1 MNALRLSAL
10 GILGV
15 VMATSS
21 VSCTKKSHADT
32 PAPASSQRAVRS
44 VKFDPKSL
52 ERLGVRI
59 DAAGSTAKD
68 YEFNVAG
75 TLEYNREKYAEVGTN
90 ADGRI
95 TSFRVHEGDLV
106 KKGEVLGVMMIPAIA
121 GAQAEYLSAQAAA
134 QIAKDNE
141 AREKALLSKD
151 LTTAREADVAR
162 AEAVRTQAELQA
174 SAAKLAALGAGRPAG
189 GPGAM
194 GVQGGTISLVAPIDG
209 VVVRREAVLGRFV
222 QARETIFVVADPT
235 DLRAAINVY
244 ETDLPYFRLGAEVEL
259 TVDAQPGKVHKGKI
273 LRIDADVN
281 PSTRTVRALIEVPN
295 ADRMLRPGEFVR
307 ATVKLPESA
316 HSNQLLVPAAAVQP
330 LGDDDVVFVEKEPG
344 RFEVRT
350 VRVARRTAQ
359 VVEVSEGLSH
369 GERIVVDGA
378 FVLRGEVAKQ

>member
-1 MNALRLSAL
+1 MNLRSFAAAIVVCSLALPFGA
-10 GILGV
+10 
-15 VMATSS
+15 
-21 VSCTKKSHADT
+21 SCSKKSNAET
-32 PAPASSQRAVRS
+32 PAPETSSRGLRV
-44 VKFDPKSL
+44 VKFDPKAL

-59 DAAGSTAKD
+59 DAAGSSAKD

-75 TLEYNREKYAEVGTN
+75 TLEYNREKYAEIGSI

-141 AREKALLSKD
+141 AREKALLAKD
-151 LTTAREADVAR
+151 LTTAREAEVAR

-174 SAAKLAALGAGRPAG
+174 SAAKLSALGAGRPGAG
-189 GPGAM
+189 S
-194 GVQGGTISLVAPIDG
+194 VQGGTITLTAPIDG
-209 VVVRREAVLGRFV
+209 VVVRRDAVLGRFM
-222 QARETIFVVADPT
+222 QAKETVFVVADPT

-244 ETDLPYFRLGAEVEL
+244 ESDLPYFRLGAEVEL
-259 TVDAQPGKVHKGKI
+259 TVDAQPDKVHKGKI

-295 ADRMLRPGEFVR
+295 PDRMLRPGEFVR

-316 HSNQLLVPAAAVQP
+316 KANQLLVPAGAVQP
-330 LGDDDVVFVEKEPG
+330 LGDDDVVFVEKETG
-344 RFEVRT
+344 RFEVRN
-350 VRVARRTAQ
+350 VRVARRTSQ
-359 VVEVSEGLSH
+359 VVEISEGLSR